1 MTARDQVV
9 TLLEAALNQAP
20 LSLGVNVMPYSRD
33 VETISKDTV
42 MVRIDEVRPSTL
54 PQCQRLYNF
63 SLIVMVPQTTPGI
76 ADALLD
82 ELLENVLFALEG
94 SAVPN
99 SVVWEVATR
108 ATYEEKFPAYQV
120 VLSVHFSD

>member
-9 TLLEAALNQAP
+9 TLLEQTLNQPP
-20 LSLGVNVMPYSRD
+20 LSLNVSVMPYSRD

-42 MVRIDEVRPSTL
+42 MVRIDEVKPSAI
-54 PQCQRLYNF
+54 PQIVRVYNF
-63 SLIVMVPQTTPGI
+63 ALIVMVPQTTPGI

-94 SAVPN
+94 SAIPN
-99 SVVWEVATR
+99 TVVWTLATR

-120 VLSVHFSD
+120 DISVHFN